1 MGETKKLGLIDLIA
15 ISCGQ
20 VIGAGVVTLIGT
32 AIVATGTS
40 AWLAYGAAVVVGFIS
55 IIPFIF
61 ISSATV
67 LQGGE
72 YSIVANMLNE
82 KLAGFY
88 AAAFI
93 SQCLSLSLLGTSLGS
108 YVNSVFPEMNGRLIG
123 LLAVSFF
130 FALNLLGVN
139 MMANAQK
146 LLSAI
151 LVVALLIFGLYGMTI
166 VDPAVYDITRP
177 GFFSDGYGGF
187 VSAIAI
193 YAFSTY
199 GQYMVMNFSK
209 DAKNPTR
216 DIPLAILISTGVIL
230 ILYVT
235 VAIANCGVLP
245 IEEVAGKPLTL
256 AAKKMFG
263 KLYPLFIIGGPAMA
277 LMTTMN
283 STYGSRANPLLRA
296 ARDGWFPACIAK
308 LNKRNVPYIIMT
320 LIFLVG
326 IIPLVAG
333 LSIKTITNNLVL
345 VGYTLR
351 MITAVSI
358 VRMPKMM
365 AEQWKKSFLHV
376 PDGVFYGI
384 MGLTVVANLYM
395 VYLSA
400 KGLTPKILMINVVFL
415 AFCAV
420 YAVVRY
426 NSGKVNLGSVKS
438 MNLEIQKEN

>member
-1 MGETKKLGLIDLIA
+1 MTETKKLGLVDLVA

-61 ISSATV
+61 ISSTTM

-72 YSIVANMLNE
+72 YSIVADMLNE
-82 KLAGFY
+82 KMAGFY
-88 AAAFI
+88 STAFI

-108 YVNSVFPEMNGRLIG
+108 YVNSIFPEMNGRLIG
-123 LLAVSFF
+123 LIAVCFF

-146 LLSAI
+146 ILSAI
-151 LVVALLIFGLYGMTI
+151 LVIALLIFGIYGMTM
-166 VDPAVYDITRP
+166 VNPAVYDISSP
-177 GFFSDGYGGF
+177 GFFTEGYGGF
-187 VSAIAI
+187 VNAIAI

-256 AAKKMFG
+256 AAKEIFG
-263 KLYPLFIIGGPAMA
+263 NLYPVFIIGGPVMA

-296 ARDGWFPACIAK
+296 ASDGWFPASIAK
-308 LNKRNVPYIIMT
+308 MNKRNVPYIIMT

-326 IIPLVAG
+326 IIPLLAG

-351 MITAVSI
+351 MVTAVSI
-358 VRMPKMM
+358 IRLPKLMP
-365 AEQWKKSFLHV
+365 EQWKKSFLHV
-376 PDGVFYGI
+376 PDSVFYTI
-384 MGLTVVANLYM
+384 MILTFAANFYM

-400 KGLTPKILMINVVFL
+400 RGLTTKILLINVVFIV
-415 AFCAV
+415 FCAI
-420 YAVVRY
+420 YAVARY
-426 NSGKVNLGSVKS
+426 NSGKVNLESAKH
-438 MNLEIQKEN
+438 

>member
-1 MGETKKLGLIDLIA
+1 MAHVNITKDL
-15 ISCGQ
+15 
-20 VIGAGVVTLIGT
+20 T
-32 AIVATGTS
+32 
-40 AWLAYGAAVVVGFIS
+40 
-55 IIPFIF
+55 
-61 ISSATV
+61 
-67 LQGGE
+67 
-72 YSIVANMLNE
+72 
-82 KLAGFY
+82 
-88 AAAFI
+88 
-93 SQCLSLSLLGTSLGS
+93 
-108 YVNSVFPEMNGRLIG
+108 
-123 LLAVSFF
+123 AVSYTH
-130 FALNLLGVN
+130 L
-139 MMANAQK
+139 
-146 LLSAI
+146 
-151 LVVALLIFGLYGMTI
+151 
-166 VDPAVYDITRP
+166 DVYKR
-177 GFFSDGYGGF
+177 
-187 VSAIAI
+187 
-193 YAFSTY
+193 
-199 GQYMVMNFSK
+199 Q
-209 DAKNPTR
+209 
-216 DIPLAILISTGVIL
+216 
-230 ILYVT
+230 
-235 VAIANCGVLP
+235 
-245 IEEVAGKPLTL
+245 
-256 AAKKMFG
+256 
-263 KLYPLFIIGGPAMA
+263 

-395 VYLSA
+395 VYLST

-420 YAVVRY
+420 
-426 NSGKVNLGSVKS
+426 
-438 MNLEIQKEN
+438 